1 MTIRSTTVAA
11 FLLALCS
18 TSSLANS
25 WPSVSTDIP
34 PTGAGANDAAVIVGI
49 SDYFGLPDINGA
61 IENATDWN
69 RYIVNGRGV
78 PSSRVRLLRNSE
90 ATKETIE
97 ENLKEAARDV
107 RPGGTLWFVYIG
119 HGAPSEQQD
128 DGLVLG
134 ADTQATLV
142 SLRGRGLPQKR
153 ILEIVEG
160 GAHENAVVIFDAC
173 FSGTTGDG
181 KTSLLPN
188 TQATVP
194 VRRIDVTAGR
204 TAIFSASDDVAGPL
218 PGHDRPAFSYLMLGA
233 ARGWADGNRD
243 RRVTLIE
250 AYDYV
255 KDVLVTMVR
264 DRNQV
269 PTLKGNKE
277 FALATGVAE
286 TGPSLVDMQEKLL
299 VLPGGASTLEFQGL
313 AAPVIDERLVKGAAF
328 GSGTDIKVERARE
341 DALDAAE
348 SKVASAS
355 TKRDAWCA
363 LADMKENNPYLD
375 DANQLCANWR
385 KFIEDQAK
393 LEQRL
398 SADYDTLVDYLD
410 LRRRTPEQKMAA
422 VSSFLDLYKDYAT
435 REELKAAAVALDNL
449 KKGQSAG
456 ISKDLDRDGFFIDAC
471 PGEAEDVDGDADAD
485 GCPETNVVEATGK
498 AIGGAVDGT
507 GRAISDVV
515 DGTAE
520 AIGEAGFRLH
530 LLNFSY
536 FRLDVGTH
544 LGFGLWDESNLIP
557 TKPDVIAFKPLVA
570 VTTRFTWGPI
580 ETGLTFDWD
589 LARDIE
595 DDGGYVS
602 GHAGIRIFGVGPWT
616 PSFGVDSRNLGA
628 AIGWGPGDP
637 NLGLYLGNTFQIVEG
652 LSARLTYRY
661 GLDPAGGIVPVHA
674 VFFEMQILAF
684 SPDGSA
690 LFEIMGELFEICD

>member
-1 MTIRSTTVAA
+1 MSARSTALA
-11 FLLALCS
+11 ILLSAVLS
-18 TSSLANS
+18 TSALANN
-25 WPSVSTDIP
+25 WPTVSTDVP
-34 PTGAGANDAAVIVGI
+34 PAGAGENDAAVIVGI

-61 IENATDWN
+61 VENATDWN
-69 RYIVNGRGV
+69 RYLVNGRGV
-78 PSSRVRLLRNSE
+78 PGSRVRLLRNSE

-97 ENLKEAARDV
+97 ENLKEAVREV

-119 HGAPSEQQD
+119 HGAPNELQN

-134 ADTQATLV
+134 ADTQSTLV

-153 ILEIVEG
+153 ILEIVES
-160 GAHENAVVIFDAC
+160 GAQQHAVVVFDAC

-181 KTSLLPN
+181 KTNLLPN
-188 TQATVP
+188 TMATVP
-194 VRRIDVTAGR
+194 LRRVEAAVGR
-204 TAIFSASDDVAGPL
+204 TAVFSASDDVAGPL

-233 ARGWADGNRD
+233 ARGWADGNKD
-243 RRVTLIE
+243 RNVTLVE

-277 FALATGVAE
+277 FLLATGVAE
-286 TGPSLVDMQEKLL
+286 VGPSLVDMQEKLL
-299 VLPGGASTLEFQGL
+299 ILPGGASSLEFHGL
-313 AAPVIDERLVKGAAF
+313 AAPIIDERLVKGAAF

-355 TKRDAWCA
+355 SKRDAWCT

-375 DANQLCANWR
+375 DATQLCANWR
-385 KFIEDQAK
+385 KHIEDQAK

-398 SADYDTLVDYLD
+398 SVDYDTLVDYLD

-422 VSSFLDLYKDYAT
+422 VSSFLDLYKDYPT
-435 REELKAAAVALDNL
+435 REELKAAAVARDNL

-456 ISKDLDRDGFFIDAC
+456 ISKDLDHDGILIDAC
-471 PGEAEDVDGDADAD
+471 PGEAEDFDGDGDAD
-485 GCPETNVVEATGK
+485 GCPETSVAEATGK

-507 GRAISDVV
+507 GRAIGEVV
-515 DGTAE
+515 DSTGKAFE
-520 AIGEAGFRLH
+520 EAGFHLH
-530 LLNFSY
+530 LLNFGY
-536 FRLDVGTH
+536 YRFDLGAH
-544 LGFGLWDESNLIP
+544 LGFGLWDEPNLIP
-557 TKPDVIAFKPLVA
+557 TKPDVIAFRPLAA

-580 ETGLTFDWD
+580 ETGLTLDWD
-589 LARDIE
+589 LARDID

-602 GHAGIRIFGVGPWT
+602 GHAGLRVFGVGPWT

-628 AIGWGPGDP
+628 TIGWGRGAP
-637 NLGLYLGNTFQIVEG
+637 NLGLYLGNTFQLFEG
-652 LSARLTYRY
+652 FSARLTYRY
-661 GLDPAGGIVPVHA
+661 GLEQAGGVVPVHA
-674 VFFEMQILAF
+674 VFFEVSLLAL
-684 SPDGSA
+684 SPEGSA
-690 LFEIMGELFEICD
+690 LLELFELCE